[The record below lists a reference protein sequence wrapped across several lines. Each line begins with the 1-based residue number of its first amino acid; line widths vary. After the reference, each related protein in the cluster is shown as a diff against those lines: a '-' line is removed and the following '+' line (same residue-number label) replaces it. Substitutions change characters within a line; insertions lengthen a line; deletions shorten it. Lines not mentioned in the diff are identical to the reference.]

1 MALDLILRNALI
13 EAGETLRDIGIENG
27 RIAAIESEIAADAE
41 IIDVS
46 GHLVTSGL
54 IETHIHLDKADLL
67 SRCSPP
73 PDRGPDMMPRINAL
87 KSSFT
92 VEDVYKR
99 AEATLKKCI
108 SHGTTHMR
116 THVEVDSNGGMVGF
130 EALEQLVKDYA
141 WAIDLDLCVFAQEGM
156 TQDAVTDANV
166 VAGLK
171 RNAPVIGGAPRYD
184 PDGPGQIR
192 RVFELAREFDVDIDF
207 HLDVGPNAD
216 ALDVLLVCEL
226 TEEMGWGGRVA
237 VGHATK
243 YAALPPDSLAE
254 LGRRLKGAGVTVTV
268 LPATDLFIMGRELDH
283 NIVRG
288 VTDAHALTN
297 CGVNCCLSTNNL
309 LNPITPFGDG
319 SMVRIAG
326 LYANIIQRGTPEE
339 LLECFE
345 MISHRPAQLVGLE
358 NHALETGNPADMVV
372 WDAVSKADAISKISH
387 PKMGFKKGRRTF
399 TRPDVELHVP

>member
-1 MALDLILRNALI
+1 
-13 EAGETLRDIGIENG
+13 
-27 RIAAIESEIAADAE
+27 
-41 IIDVS
+41 
-46 GHLVTSGL
+46 
-54 IETHIHLDKADLL
+54 
-67 SRCSPP
+67 
-73 PDRGPDMMPRINAL
+73 RINAL

-92 VEDVYKR
+92 VEDVYER
-99 AEATLKKCI
+99 AEATLRKCI

-130 EALEQLVKDYA
+130 EALEQLAKDYA
-141 WAIDLDLCVFAQEGM
+141 KAIDLDLCVFAQEGM
-156 TQDAVTDANV
+156 TQDPVTDANV
-166 VAGLK
+166 VAGLERK
-171 RNAPVIGGAPRYD
+171 APVIGGAPRYD

-207 HLDVGPNAD
+207 HLDVGPSAEV
-216 ALDVLLVCEL
+216 LDVLLVCEL

-243 YAALPPDSLAE
+243 YAALPPDPLAK
-254 LGRRLKGAGVTVTV
+254 LGQRLRDAGVTVTV

-288 VTDAHALTN
+288 VTDAHALSR
-297 CGVNCCLSTNNL
+297 CGVNCCLSTNNI

-339 LLECFE
+339 LTECFE
-345 MISHRPAQLVGLE
+345 MISHRPAQLVGQ
-358 NHALETGNPADMVV
+358 NDHALETGNPADIIV
-372 WDAVSKADAISKISH
+372 WDAVSKADAVSKVSH
-387 PKMGFKKGRRTF
+387 PRMGFKNGRRTF
-399 TRPDVELHVP
+399 TRAEVELHIP